1 MGSALEWRRKS
12 QGCYLLFTE
21 PYRITAAAVSTNTGA
36 RFTDLL
42 VFQRPRLTWIVDNS
56 NSVEK
61 TIANSAK
68 LESVFN
74 PLPFFLENDLS
85 DLENFYIF
93 GILIRHSFRFRIF
106 FKSEEV

>member
-1 MGSALEWRRKS
+1 MLWNGGARVRDAIY
-12 QGCYLLFTE
+12 YLRSL
-21 PYRITAAAVSTNTGA
+21 IGGTAAAVSTNAGA

-106 FKSEEV
+106 LKSEEV